1 MILIFNTLLISL
13 DVDILFILLN
23 IIFVIPILF
32 FLLPFYFCHHH
43 LLYAQHRRS
52 KLLVLKMLA
61 RGSQVSKQFRN
72 KRVYLHKLP

>member
-32 FLLPFYFCHHH
+32 IFYSSTSAIII
-43 LLYAQHRRS
+43 YYMPNIGEAS
-52 KLLVLKMLA
+52 
-61 RGSQVSKQFRN
+61 
-72 KRVYLHKLP
+72 YLF